1 MILQEDGGS
10 PVSNYIVEKC
20 DTRTG
25 KWEPVSKF
33 IRGTKYEVM
42 GLDEGHEYKFRV
54 SAENENGISEP
65 LEVLSPVVAQ
75 HPYSKCVI
83 IFFFIQNKK
92 KFCVVLQGREILHNF
107 LKCMQK

>member
-33 IRGTKYEVM
+33 IRSTKYEVM

-54 SAENENGISEP
+54 KNLDYNTGEFTDIFHGEYTVKIF
-65 LEVLSPVVAQ
+65 
-75 HPYSKCVI
+75 KVI
-83 IFFFIQNKK
+83 PNTNSMI
-92 KFCVVLQGREILHNF
+92 
-107 LKCMQK
+107 

>member
-1 MILQEDGGS
+1 MVLQEDGGS

-75 HPYSKCVI
+75 HPYSKCVM
-83 IFFFIQNKK
+83 IFFFIQN
-92 KFCVVLQGREILHNF
+92 ILFF
-107 LKCMQK
+107 LCGTSRTRNHL